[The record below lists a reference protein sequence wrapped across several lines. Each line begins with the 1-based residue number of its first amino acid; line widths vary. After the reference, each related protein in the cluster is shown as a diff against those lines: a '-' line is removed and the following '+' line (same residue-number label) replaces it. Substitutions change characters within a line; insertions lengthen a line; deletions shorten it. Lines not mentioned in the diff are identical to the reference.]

1 MGQELPQGYL
11 TDTIDLIR
19 AHAFYAGR
27 VDWPA
32 VRAEARRR
40 AGAPPSKASTYD
52 AIRWVL
58 SKLGDRHS
66 LPADTGAGP

>member
-1 MGQELPQGYL
+1 VGGELPEGYL

-19 AHAFYAGR
+19 QNAFYAGR

-40 AGAPPSKASTYD
+40 AGAPPSRARTYET
-52 AIRWVL
+52 IR
-58 SKLGDRHS
+58 
-66 LPADTGAGP
+66 